1 MDSVLFV
8 GGGSMGSA
16 LIKAI
21 RQSHPA
27 TLVYLEEKD
36 VAKRD
41 SIVSEFG
48 VKPADADTATKVDLI
63 VLAVKPQ
70 DLVNV
75 MENLNPKITSNQT
88 VMSIAAGIKLEKLKN
103 GLGNAGAVIR
113 CMPNTPALIGRGYS
127 TISVLPDTDEIH
139 LERAK
144 YLLQCAGNYQL
155 IDESLQDS
163 FTAVHGSG
171 PAYVFLLA
179 EHLIAAAINLGVEP
193 DLAKEAVFETI
204 SGAAE
209 LMRSSNQD
217 PFKLRE
223 MVTSPG
229 GTTAAALAVFAEGD
243 FAALVDRALAAAKAR
258 ALELG

>member
-127 TISVLPDTDEIH
+127 QYLYCQI
-139 LERAK
+139 RMK
-144 YLLQCAGNYQL
+144 Y
-155 IDESLQDS
+155 I
-163 FTAVHGSG
+163 
-171 PAYVFLLA
+171 
-179 EHLIAAAINLGVEP
+179 
-193 DLAKEAVFETI
+193 
-204 SGAAE
+204 
-209 LMRSSNQD
+209 
-217 PFKLRE
+217 
-223 MVTSPG
+223 
-229 GTTAAALAVFAEGD
+229 
-243 FAALVDRALAAAKAR
+243 
-258 ALELG
+258 